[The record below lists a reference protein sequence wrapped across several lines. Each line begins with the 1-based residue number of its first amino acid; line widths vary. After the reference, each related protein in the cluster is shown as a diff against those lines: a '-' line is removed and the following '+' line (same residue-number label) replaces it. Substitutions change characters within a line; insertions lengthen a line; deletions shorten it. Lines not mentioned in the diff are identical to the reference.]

1 MAKII
6 LSAVVCFA
14 MFGSMAFADSLCPE
28 PKGRFPHPEQCDAYY
43 ECVDGVAEEKLCPDG
58 LVFNPR
64 AKAAGECTYS
74 PFSTCKERT
83 RLQPANGTEQCP
95 RQFGFY
101 PLGDPTKCGV
111 YHNCAHGEATLTKC
125 PEGLAFNV
133 DSYQCDWPD
142 LVKDCNAEAFLGFTC
157 PPPEEDDANVKVD
170 VTPEGELRYYPHPNT
185 CKKYFVCVNGHPRL
199 YNCGR
204 YLAFNPETKLCDFYR
219 NIPDCYA
226 RLKDKKERRA

>member
-1 MAKII
+1 MSLIDLK
-6 LSAVVCFA
+6 VP
-14 MFGSMAFADSLCPE
+14 FADSLCPE

-142 LVKDCNAEAFLGFTC
+142 LVKD
-157 PPPEEDDANVKVD
+157 
-170 VTPEGELRYYPHPNT
+170 
-185 CKKYFVCVNGHPRL
+185 
-199 YNCGR
+199 
-204 YLAFNPETKLCDFYR
+204 
-219 NIPDCYA
+219 
-226 RLKDKKERRA
+226 